1 MKNLRDW
8 ESHDET
14 LSILY
19 QATHDIE
26 PPAWLD
32 ERILTA
38 AHRAVAPPQP
48 TPATPY
54 SRRRSVRFWAMPVAL
69 AATVIMAAGI
79 VRLARETGEWAPRP
93 QMPMESPSSLAEPAA
108 KADTAPAGQRTAES
122 AHQGSSSATSSLAP
136 ASPAAPAI
144 RMMRMAPPSSAA
156 SSMQEKKAPIA
167 EEQHRQDILQIA
179 PAMRDEEAK
188 PERQAVDRPPKEWLA
203 HIAKLRRQ
211 GRIAE
216 ARASLEEFQ
225 RRYPDYPQP
234 IWEETD

>member
-38 AHRAVAPPQP
+38 AHVAVAPPRP
-48 TPATPY
+48 TPAAPC
-54 SRRRSVRFWAMPVAL
+54 SRRRSIRFWAVPVAL

-108 KADTAPAGQRTAES
+108 KADTAPAGQRAAES
-122 AHQGSSSATSSLAP
+122 AHQDSSAATPSLAP

-188 PERQAVDRPPKEWLA
+188 LERQAVDRPPEKWLA
-203 HIAKLRRQ
+203 DIAELRRQ
-211 GRIAE
+211 GRLAE
-216 ARASLEEFQ
+216 AEASLAAFR
-225 RRYPDYPQP
+225 RRYPDYP
-234 IWEETD
+234 

>member
-1 MKNLRDW
+1 MNNPRDW
-8 ESHDET
+8 ESHDEAV
-14 LSILY
+14 SILY
-19 QATHDIE
+19 RTTQDVE

-38 AHRAVAPPQP
+38 AHMAVAPPQP
-48 TPATPY
+48 TPAISR
-54 SRRRSVRFWAMPVAL
+54 SRRRSVGFWAMPVAL
-69 AATVIMAAGI
+69 AATVIMAVGI

-108 KADTAPAGQRTAES
+108 KADTAPAGQRAAES
-122 AHQGSSSATSSLAP
+122 ANQGSSSAASSLAP

-144 RMMRMAPPSSAA
+144 RMMRMAPPSPAA
-156 SSMQEKKAPIA
+156 SSMQEKEAPIA
-167 EEQHRQDILQIA
+167 EEQRRQDILQIA
-179 PAMRDEEAK
+179 PAMRDEEAR

-203 HIAKLRRQ
+203 RIAELRRQ
-211 GRIAE
+211 GRIVE
-216 ARASLEEFQ
+216 ARASLEEFR